1 MSSRSSP
8 RVLIDRHDPLTVRLL
23 PGEPALDLSPQGVPM
38 ASLVMAGDSA
48 SLQISAHWWPDH
60 DETDALLA
68 RAAEELEAS
77 PDALI
82 VAIGGVEVHGV
93 TLTAREDGG
102 HETVLA
108 RSTSSGAPPY
118 TTILT
123 APVEP
128 TLVPLVKDALSGA
141 AGKLFVRFDATL
153 EAERV
158 LRELDVGRALSTAPA
173 AETHTF
179 AVPDPSQ
186 APEPGPGPPEA
197 QLPLRVTVPVGD
209 PPVRRLDLSGTDAAG
224 APWTVS
230 VTGPDTAPA
239 RLPAGDSLR
248 LTVRGDDGSSYA
260 RTATPDASGWL
271 VDDHALGVVTV
282 TCEAP
287 GRDQGATVALEVWYQ
302 PAGEG
307 LPDHRGLTLTA
318 PAWSA
323 SWRVASG
330 RDDLDGE
337 LVVDVSETDGGGA
350 GLPKRTVRS
359 TTPHIRI

>member
-23 PGEPALDLSPQGVPM
+23 PGEPAIDLSPQGVPM

-68 RAAEELEAS
+68 RAAEELEAA
-77 PDALI
+77 PGDLI
-82 VAIGGVEVHGV
+82 VAIGGVQVHGV

-108 RSTSSGAPPY
+108 HSPSSGAPPY

-128 TLVPLVKDALSGA
+128 TLVPLVKDALSGS

-153 EAERV
+153 ETERV
-158 LRELDVGRALSTAPA
+158 LRELDVGRALSAAPA

-179 AVPDPSQ
+179 AVPEPAQ
-186 APEPGPGPPEA
+186 TPEPEPTPPEA
-197 QLPLRVTVPVGD
+197 QLPLRVAAPVGD
-209 PPVRRLDLSGTDAAG
+209 PPVHRLELSGTDAAG
-224 APWTVS
+224 RPWTVS
-230 VTGPDTAPA
+230 VTAPDTAPP

-248 LTVRGDDGSSYA
+248 LTVQGDDGSSYA
-260 RTATPDASGWL
+260 RSGTPDASGWL

-287 GRDQGATVALEVWYQ
+287 GRDQNATVALKVWYQ
-302 PAGEG
+302 PAGDG
-307 LPDHRGLTLTA
+307 LPDHRDLTLTA

-337 LVVDVSETDGGGA
+337 LVIDVSETDGGGES
-350 GLPKRTVRS
+350 LPKRTIRS

>member
-1 MSSRSSP
+1 MSSHSSP

-68 RAAEELEAS
+68 RAAEELEVA
-77 PDALI
+77 PGELI
-82 VAIGGVEVHGV
+82 VAIGGVEVHGI
-93 TLTAREDGG
+93 TLIAREDGG

-108 RSTSSGAPPY
+108 HSTSSGAPPY

-128 TLVPLVKDALSGA
+128 TLVPLVKDAVSGS

-153 EAERV
+153 ETERV

-179 AVPDPSQ
+179 AVPDPSRP
-186 APEPGPGPPEA
+186 PEPVPAPSEA

-209 PPVRRLDLSGTDAAG
+209 APVHRLDLSGTDAAG

-230 VTGPDTAPA
+230 VTAPDTAPA
-239 RLPAGDSLR
+239 RLPAGESLH
-248 LTVRGDDGSSYA
+248 LTVQGEDGSSYE
-260 RTATPDASGWL
+260 RTGTPDAFGWT
-271 VDDHALGVVTV
+271 VDDRTLGLVTV

-287 GRDQGATVALEVWYQ
+287 GRDQGAAVAIEVWYQ
-302 PAGEG
+302 PAGDG
-307 LPDHRGLTLTA
+307 LPDHRSLTLSP
-318 PAWSA
+318 PAWSV

-337 LVVDVSETDGGGA
+337 LVVDVSETDGSGTT
-350 GLPKRTVRS
+350 LPKHTVRS
-359 TTPHIRI
+359 TTPHVRI